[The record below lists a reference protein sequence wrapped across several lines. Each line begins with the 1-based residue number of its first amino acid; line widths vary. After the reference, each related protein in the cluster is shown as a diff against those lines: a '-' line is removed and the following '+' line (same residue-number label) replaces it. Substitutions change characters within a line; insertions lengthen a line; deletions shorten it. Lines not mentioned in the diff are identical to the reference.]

1 MSRSLRMRSLLAM
14 GASVTVLAAVAAPA
28 FAQTASTPSAQQGG
42 GNVLEELVV
51 TAQKKEEALQDVP
64 IAVSAFS
71 QDSLQAQKID
81 GGPNLQQAI
90 PNVTFAKGNFTNSFN
105 FAIRGIGN
113 KAVGVS
119 TDGGV
124 GVHENNAPLQT
135 GNLFDAEFFDVER
148 VEVLRGPQG
157 TLYGRNA
164 TGGVVNIITAKPTDT
179 FEAEITGELGNYNTQ
194 KVRGMVNLP
203 ILGDKLAVRVAGNYL
218 KRDGFVTNT
227 FNNHKVDDRDLYSTR
242 VSVMFNPIDSLRTNF
257 MWEHFNEDDS
267 RARVGKQLCTKDLGP
282 ATVGG
287 VPSGAA
293 RAFLSQGCLPAS
305 LYSDSAYG
313 TVNTSGT
320 LTGELGNIF
329 GFTSGDA
336 NAGDTASRNLREI
349 ESLLDPIYQS
359 KSDIYQFNLAYD
371 LTDNL
376 TFTAMSSYSKGK
388 VYTKLD
394 YNRNVS
400 TVPFNNTGLT
410 PGGFFNDPQVGNTN
424 KFTTLDVSS
433 GNSKQWSQE
442 VRLQSNFDGPLNFNF
457 GGIYFDYKT
466 VTDYYVIGNS
476 LTLSALALNFQ
487 KTGNPNCNPTALP
500 TTCIG
505 IDPNATPD
513 GSGHNYYDNRS
524 PYHLKSNAL
533 FGELYW
539 QANEKLKFTLGLRR
553 THDDKRL
560 DVYDT
565 VLLSPG
571 IGLKQSTTHPQERSV
586 FNELTGRFGFDYKL
600 TDDNLLYAFYSKGYK
615 GGGSNPP
622 AAAGSASV
630 KPQFD
635 PEFVNA
641 FELGSKNTLM
651 GGSLM
656 LNATGFYYDYQGYQ
670 ISKIVNRTSVNENV
684 NATVYGLELESVW
697 SPVHN
702 LKLNAN
708 VGYLHSKIG
717 GGVSSIDTMNRTQ
730 SNPAYTVVKAGPS
743 LPNVAVGSN
752 CVLTT
757 AGVATLIAAGAGA
770 TVPFACGG
778 PQVFQAFLQTPAA
791 AGGAGLPA
799 PTAAFLAN
807 ATGLYNYGAGYTIE
821 GKAADLSGNQ
831 LPNSPHW
838 TTSVGAQYTWDFS
851 AGWSATLR
859 GDYYRQSKQYTRVYN
874 TAYDQL
880 KSWDNANITL
890 KVEKPEWGLRIDA
903 YVKNLGND
911 TPITDA
917 YTTDDSSGLF
927 TNLITLEPRTYGV
940 SLTKSF

>member
-1 MSRSLRMRSLLAM
+1 MSQSLRMRSLLAM
-14 GASVTVLAAVAAPA
+14 GASVSVLAAVSIAAPA
-28 FAQTASTPSAQQGG
+28 FAQTAAKPAAPQTG

-71 QDSLQAQKID
+71 QDTLEAQKID

-124 GVHENNAPLQT
+124 GVHENNAPLQS

-164 TGGVVNIITAKPTDT
+164 TGGLVNIITAKPVGD
-179 FEAEITGELGNYNTQ
+179 FEANIRAEVGNYGTQ
-194 KVRGMVNLP
+194 KVRGMINVP

-242 VSVMFNPIDSLRTNF
+242 VSVMFNPVDSLRTNF

-287 VPSGAA
+287 VATGSA
-293 RAFLSQGCLPAS
+293 RPFLTQGCLAGS
-305 LYSDSAYG
+305 LYSNNAYG

-320 LTGELGNIF
+320 LTGELGNLV

-336 NAGDTASRNLREI
+336 NAGDTTSHNLREI
-349 ESLLDPIYQS
+349 ETLFDPIYQS

-371 LTDNL
+371 LTENL
-376 TFTAMSSYSKGK
+376 TFTALTSYSKGN

-400 TVPFNNTGLT
+400 TVPFNNTPFT
-410 PGGFFNDPQVGNTN
+410 PGGFFTDPQVGTTN

-433 GNSKQWSQE
+433 GTSKQWSQE
-442 VRLQSNFDGPLNFNF
+442 VRLQSNFDGPLNFNV
-457 GGIYFDYKT
+457 GGIWFDYKT

-476 LTLSALALNFQ
+476 LTISALALNYQ
-487 KTGNPNCNPTALP
+487 NTGNPACNPVTLP
-500 TTCIG
+500 NSCIG
-505 IDPNATPD
+505 IDQNATPD

-524 PYHLKSNAL
+524 PYHLKSNAQ

-539 QANEKLKFTLGLRR
+539 QTNEKLKFTIGLRR

-565 VLLSPG
+565 VLLAPG
-571 IGLKQSTTHPQERSV
+571 IGLKQSTTNPTERSV
-586 FNELTGRFGFDYKL
+586 FNEITGRAGFDYKL
-600 TDDNLLYAFYSKGYK
+600 SEDNLLYAFYSRGYK

-622 AAAGSASV
+622 AAVGSASV
-630 KPQFD
+630 KAQFD

-651 GGSLM
+651 GGSLQ

-684 NATVYGLELESVW
+684 NATVYGVELESVW
-697 SPVHN
+697 SPVRN

-708 VGYLHSKIG
+708 VGYLDTKIAS
-717 GGVSSIDTMNRTQ
+717 GVSSIDTMDRTQ
-730 SNPAYTVVKAGPS
+730 SNPQYQVVKAGPS
-743 LPNVAVGSN
+743 IPGAAVGSN
-752 CVLTT
+752 CVVNSAGIATALTVNP
-757 AGVATLIAAGAGA
+757 ALGA

-778 PQVFQAFLQTPAA
+778 PAFYTAFLQSRGVP
-791 AGGAGLPA
+791 LVY
-799 PTAAFLAN
+799 AN
-807 ATGLYNYGAGYTIE
+807 AISNAMFNYGAGYSIE
-821 GKAADLSGNQ
+821 GKAADLSGNE

-838 TTSVGAQYTWDFS
+838 TASIGAQYTWDF
-851 AGWSATLR
+851 ADGWAATLR
-859 GDYYRQSKQYTRVYN
+859 GDYYRQGKQYARVYN
-874 TAYDQL
+874 TEYDKL
-880 KSWDNANITL
+880 KAWDNANITL
-890 KVEKPEWGLRIDA
+890 KIEKPEWGLQIDA
-903 YVKNLGND
+903 YVKNLTND
-911 TPITDA
+911 VPITDA

-927 TNLITLEPRTYGV
+927 TNLITLEPRTYGI
-940 SLTKSF
+940 SIQKSF

>member
-1 MSRSLRMRSLLAM
+1 MRSLLAM

-28 FAQTASTPSAQQGG
+28 FAQTAAGAQQGG
-42 GNVLEELVV
+42 GNVLDELVV

-124 GVHENNAPLQT
+124 GVHENNAPLQS

-164 TGGVVNIITAKPTDT
+164 TGGLVNIITAKPTDT
-179 FEAEITGELGNYNTQ
+179 FEAEITGELGNYNSQ
-194 KVRGMVNLP
+194 KLRGMLNMPLM
-203 ILGDKLAVRVAGNYL
+203 GDKLAVRVAGNWL
-218 KRDGFVTNT
+218 KRDGYVTNSY
-227 FNNHKVDDRDLYSTR
+227 NSHKVDDRDLYSTR
-242 VSVMFNPIDSLRTNF
+242 VSVMFNPVDSLRTNF
-257 MWEHFNEDDS
+257 MWEHFKEDDS

-282 ATVGG
+282 ATLGG
-287 VPSGAA
+287 MSTGTA
-293 RAFLSQGCLPAS
+293 RPFLTQGCLPAS
-305 LYSDSAYG
+305 LYGDSAYG

-320 LTGELGNIF
+320 LTGELGNLV

-336 NAGDTASRNLREI
+336 NLGDTTSRNLREI
-349 ESLLDPIYQS
+349 ETLFDPIYQS
-359 KSDIYQFNLAYD
+359 SSNIYQFNLEYD
-371 LTDNL
+371 LTDAL
-376 TFTAMSSYSKGK
+376 TFTSLTSYSKGK

-394 YNRNVS
+394 YNRNIS
-400 TVPFNNTGLT
+400 TVPFNNTPFT
-410 PGGFFNDPQVGNTN
+410 PGGFFADPQVGTTN

-433 GNSKQWSQE
+433 GNSEQWSQE
-442 VRLQSNFDGPLNFNF
+442 FRLQSNFDGPLNFNV
-457 GGIYFDYKT
+457 GGIWFDYKT
-466 VTDYYVIGNS
+466 TTDYIVIGNS
-476 LTLSALALNFQ
+476 LTISALALNFQ
-487 KTGNPNCNPTALP
+487 NTGNPNCSPTAQP

-505 IDPNATPD
+505 IDTTATPD

-524 PYHLKSNAL
+524 PYHLKSNAI

-571 IGLKQSTTHPQERSV
+571 IGLTQSTTNPTEKSI

-600 TDDNLLYAFYSKGYK
+600 SDDNLLYAFYSKGYK

-622 AAAGSASV
+622 AAVGSASV
-630 KPQFD
+630 KAQFD

-684 NATVYGLELESVW
+684 NATVYGLELETLW

-702 LKLNAN
+702 LRLNAN
-708 VGYLHSKIG
+708 LGYLHTKIAD
-717 GGVSSIDTMNRTQ
+717 GVASIDTMNRTL
-730 SNPAYTVVKAGPS
+730 SNPQYQVVKAGPS
-743 LPNVAVGSN
+743 IPGAAVGSN
-752 CVLTT
+752 CVVNSAGIVTALTVNP
-757 AGVATLIAAGAGA
+757 ALGA

-778 PQVFQAFLQTPAA
+778 PAFYTAFLQSRGVP
-791 AGGAGLPA
+791 LPFA
-799 PTAAFLAN
+799 TAISN
-807 ATGLYNYGAGYTIE
+807 AMFNYSNGYSIE
-821 GKAADLSGNQ
+821 GKAADLSGNE

-838 TTSVGAQYTWDFS
+838 TASVGAQYTWDFS
-851 AGWSATLR
+851 GGWSATLR
-859 GDYYRQSKQYTRVYN
+859 GDYYYQGEQYARVYN
-874 TAYDQL
+874 TEYDHL
-880 KSWDNANITL
+880 KSWENANVTL
-890 KVEKPEWGLRIDA
+890 KIEKPEWGFRIDA
-903 YVKNLGND
+903 YVKNIGND

-940 SLTKSF
+940 SLTKRF

>member
-1 MSRSLRMRSLLAM
+1 MRSLLAM

-28 FAQTASTPSAQQGG
+28 FAQTAPKPAPQG

-71 QDSLQAQKID
+71 QDSLEAQKID

-90 PNVTFAKGNFTNSFN
+90 PNVSFAKGNFTNSFN

-113 KAVGVS
+113 KAVGVA

-124 GVHENNAPLQT
+124 GVHENNAPLQS

-164 TGGVVNIITAKPTDT
+164 TGGVVNIITAKPVDT
-179 FEAEITGELGNYNTQ
+179 FEANVRAEYGNYNAE
-194 KVRGMVNLP
+194 KLRGMINIP
-203 ILGDKLAVRVAGNYL
+203 IFGDKLAIRAAGNYL

-227 FNNHKVDDRDLYSTR
+227 YNNHKVDDRDLYSTR
-242 VSVMFNPIDSLRTNF
+242 VSVMFNPIESLRTNF
-257 MWEHFNEDDS
+257 MWEHFNENDS

-282 ATVGG
+282 ATIGG
-287 VPSGAA
+287 VATGSA
-293 RAFLSQGCLPAS
+293 RNFLTQGCSSAS
-305 LYSDSAYG
+305 LYGDSAYG

-320 LTGELGNIF
+320 LTGELGNLV

-349 ESLLDPIYQS
+349 ESLLDPIYKS
-359 KSDIYQFNLAYD
+359 KSDLYQFNLAYD
-371 LTDNL
+371 LTDTL
-376 TFTAMSSYSKGK
+376 TFTAMTSYSKGD

-400 TVPFNNTGLT
+400 TVPFNNTPFT
-410 PGGFFNDPQVGNTN
+410 PGGFFTDPQVGTTN

-433 GNSKQWSQE
+433 GWSKQFSQE
-442 VRLQSNFDGPLNFNF
+442 VRLQSNFDGPLNFNV
-457 GGIYFDYKT
+457 GGIWFDYKT

-476 LTLSALALNFQ
+476 LTLSALALNYQ
-487 KTGNPNCNPTALP
+487 NTGNPNCNPVALP

-505 IDPNATPD
+505 IDTSATPT
-513 GSGHNYYDNRS
+513 GEGHNYYDNRS
-524 PYHLKSNAL
+524 PYHLKSNAV

-539 QANEKLKFTLGLRR
+539 QANEKLKFTLGLRH
-553 THDDKRL
+553 THDDKIQQN
-560 DVYDT
+560 YET
-565 VLLSPG
+565 VLLAPG
-571 IGLKQSTTHPQERSV
+571 IGLEQDPVTPQNRTV

-600 TDDNLLYAFYSKGYK
+600 SDDNLLYAFYSKGYK

-622 AAAGSASV
+622 AAAGGAGT
-630 KPQFD
+630 QATFA

-641 FELGSKNTLM
+641 FEVGSKNTFLQ
-651 GGSLM
+651 GSLQ

-684 NATVYGLELESVW
+684 NATVWGLELESVW

-702 LKLNAN
+702 LRLNAN
-708 VGYLHSKIG
+708 IGYLDTKIAS
-717 GGVSSIDTMNRTQ
+717 GVSSIDTMDRTQ
-730 SNPAYTVVKAGPS
+730 TNPLYQVVKAGPS
-743 LPNVAVGSN
+743 IPGVAVGSN
-752 CVLTT
+752 CVVASAGIATALTVNP
-757 AGVATLIAAGAGA
+757 ALGA

-778 PQVFQAFLQTPAA
+778 RAFYTAFLQSQGVPAVYA
-791 AGGAGLPA
+791 
-799 PTAAFLAN
+799 TAISN
-807 ATGLYNYGAGYTIE
+807 AMFNYGTGYSME
-821 GKAADLSGNQ
+821 GKAADLGGNE

-838 TTSVGAQYTWDFS
+838 TASIGAQYTWDLS
-851 AGWSATLR
+851 GGWSATLR
-859 GDYYRQSKQYTRVYN
+859 GDYYRQSQQYARVYN
-874 TAYDQL
+874 TEYDRL
-880 KSWDNANITL
+880 KAWSNANITL
-890 KVEKPEWGLRIDA
+890 KVEKPEWGLQIDA
-903 YVKNLGND
+903 YVKNLSNK
-911 TPITDA
+911 TSITDA

-927 TNLITLEPRTYGV
+927 TNLITTEPRLYGV
-940 SLTKSF
+940 SIQKSF

>member
-1 MSRSLRMRSLLAM
+1 MRSLLAM

-28 FAQTASTPSAQQGG
+28 FAQTSPPAQQGA

-71 QDSLQAQKID
+71 QDSLRAQRID

-124 GVHENNAPLQT
+124 GVHLNNAPMQS

-179 FEAEITGELGNYNTQ
+179 FAAEVTAELGNYNTQ
-194 KVRGMVNLP
+194 KLRGMINIP
-203 ILGDKLAVRVAGNYL
+203 IVGDKLAIRAAGNYL

-227 FNNHKVDDRDLYSTR
+227 FNDHKVDDRELYSTR

-267 RARVGKQLCTKDLGP
+267 RARVGKQLCTKDNGP
-282 ATVGG
+282 ATLPLGPFS
-287 VPSGAA
+287 VPTGAA
-293 RAFLSQGCLPAS
+293 RVFLTQGCLPAS
-305 LYSDSAYG
+305 LYGDSAYG

-336 NAGDTASRNLREI
+336 NTGDTTSRDLREI
-349 ESLLDPIYQS
+349 ETLFDPIYQS
-359 KSDIYQFNLAYD
+359 KSDVYQFNLAYD
-371 LTDNL
+371 LSDDL
-376 TFTAMSSYSKGK
+376 TFTAMTSYSKGK

-400 TVPFNNTGLT
+400 TVPFNSTPFT
-410 PGGFFNDPQVGNTN
+410 PGGFFTDPQVGTTN

-433 GNSKQWSQE
+433 GDSTQWSQE
-442 VRLQSNFDGPLNFNF
+442 VRLQSNFDGPLNFNV

-466 VTDYYVIGNS
+466 TTDYYVIGNS

-487 KTGNPNCNPTALP
+487 KTGNPNCNPVTLP

-524 PYHLKSNAL
+524 PYHLKSNAI

-560 DVYDT
+560 DVFDT

-571 IGLKQSTTHPQERSV
+571 IGLQQSTTSPTEKSV
-586 FNELTGRFGFDYKL
+586 FTELTGRFGFDYKL
-600 TDDNLLYAFYSKGYK
+600 SDDNLLYAFYSKGYK

-622 AAAGSASV
+622 GAVGSSI
-630 KPQFD
+630 KPQFE

-641 FELGSKNTLM
+641 IELGSKNTLA
-651 GGSLM
+651 GGSVQ

-670 ISKIVNRTSVNENV
+670 ISKIVSRTSVNENID
-684 NATVYGLELESVW
+684 ATVYGLELESVW
-697 SPVHN
+697 SPVRN
-702 LKLNAN
+702 LRLNAN
-708 VGYLHSKIG
+708 IGYLHTKIAD
-717 GGVSSIDTMNRTQ
+717 GVTSIDTMNRTQ
-730 SNPAYTVVKAGPS
+730 SNPAYVVVKAGPS
-743 LPNVAVGSN
+743 LPNAAVGSN

-791 AGGAGLPA
+791 AGGGGLPA
-799 PTAAFLAN
+799 ATAAFLAN
-807 ATGLYNYGAGYTIE
+807 GTGLYSYGAGYTIE
-821 GKAADLSGNQ
+821 GTTADVSGNQ

-838 TTSVGAQYTWDFS
+838 TTSVGAQYTWDFAS
-851 AGWSATLR
+851 GWSATLR
-859 GDYYRQSKQYTRVYN
+859 GDYYRQSEQYARVYN
-874 TAYDQL
+874 TEYDRL

-903 YVKNLGND
+903 YVKNLSNK

-927 TNLITLEPRTYGV
+927 TNLITLEPRLYGV
-940 SLTKSF
+940 GVTKAF

>member
-1 MSRSLRMRSLLAM
+1 MRSLLAM
-14 GASVTVLAAVAAPA
+14 GASAAVLAAVAAPA
-28 FAQTASTPSAQQGG
+28 FAQTAKPAQPAGQQ

-71 QDSLQAQKID
+71 QDSLEAQKID

-90 PNVTFAKGNFTNSFN
+90 PNATFAKSNFTNTFN

-113 KAVGVS
+113 KAVGVA

-124 GVHENNAPLQT
+124 GVHENNAPLQA
-135 GNLFDAEFFDVER
+135 GNLFDSEFFDVER

-179 FEAEITGELGNYNTQ
+179 FEANIRAEYGNYNTQ
-194 KVRGMVNLP
+194 KLRGMVNLP
-203 ILGDKLAVRVAGNYL
+203 IFGDKLAVRVAGTYL
-218 KRDGFVTNT
+218 KRDGFNTNT
-227 FNNHKVDDRDLYSTR
+227 FNDHKVDDRDLYSTR
-242 VSVMFNPIDSLRTNF
+242 VSVMFNPIEKLRTNF
-257 MWEHFNEDDS
+257 MWEHFKEDDN
-267 RARVGKQLCTKDLGP
+267 RARVGKQLCTKDNGP
-282 ATVGG
+282 ATIGG
-287 VPSGAA
+287 VATGSA
-293 RAFLSQGCLPAS
+293 RPFLTQGCLPAS
-305 LYSDSAYG
+305 LYGDSAYG

-320 LTGELGNIF
+320 LTGELGNLL

-336 NAGDTASRNLREI
+336 NLGDTTSRNLREI
-349 ESLLDPIYQS
+349 ESLFDPIYQS
-359 KSDIYQFNLAYD
+359 KSNVYQFNLAYD

-376 TFTAMSSYSKGK
+376 TFTALTSYSKGN

-400 TVPFNNTGLT
+400 TVPFNYV
-410 PGGFFNDPQVGNTN
+410 PGITSPNGTFNDPQVGSTN

-433 GNSKQWSQE
+433 GNSKQFSQE
-442 VRLQSNFDGPLNFNF
+442 IRLQSNFDGPLNFNI

-476 LTLSALALNFQ
+476 LTMSALALNFAN
-487 KTGNPNCNPTALP
+487 TGNPNCNPVALP
-500 TTCIG
+500 ASCIG
-505 IDPNATPD
+505 IDTNATPT
-513 GSGHNYYDNRS
+513 GNGHNYYDNRS
-524 PYHLKSNAL
+524 PYHLKSNAI

-553 THDDKRL
+553 THDDKIQQNFE
-560 DVYDT
+560 T
-565 VLLSPG
+565 VLLAPG
-571 IGLKQSTTHPQERSV
+571 TGLVQDPDLPESRTV

-622 AAAGSASV
+622 AATGAAGTQAT
-630 KPQFD
+630 FA

-641 FELGSKNTLM
+641 LEIGSKNTLL
-651 GGSLM
+651 GGSLQF
-656 LNATGFYYDYQGYQ
+656 NATGFYYDYQGYQ

-702 LKLNAN
+702 LRLNAN
-708 VGYLHSKIG
+708 LGYLHTKIG
-717 GGVSSIDTMNRTQ
+717 SGVSSIDTMDRTQ
-730 SNPAYTVVKAGPS
+730 SNPLYQVVKAGPS
-743 LPNVAVGSN
+743 IPGVAVGSN
-752 CVLTT
+752 CVVTSAGIATVLTINP
-757 AGVATLIAAGAGA
+757 ALGA

-778 PQVFQAFLQTPAA
+778 KAFYQGFLQSRGVPAPFAA
-791 AGGAGLPA
+791 AA
-799 PTAAFLAN
+799 AN
-807 ATGLYNYGAGYTIE
+807 AMFNYGPGYSIE
-821 GKAADLSGNQ
+821 GKAQDLSGNE
-831 LPNSPHW
+831 LPNSPHL
-838 TTSVGAQYTWDFS
+838 TLSVGAQYTWDF
-851 AGWSATLR
+851 ADGWSATLR
-859 GDYYRQSKQYTRVYN
+859 GDYYRQSKQFTRVYN

-880 KSWDNANITL
+880 KSWNNANLTL
-890 KVEKPEWGLRIDA
+890 KVEKPEWGLQIDA
-903 YVKNLGND
+903 YVKNLSNK

-940 SLTKSF
+940 ALTKSF

>member
-1 MSRSLRMRSLLAM
+1 MSQSLRMRSLLAM
-14 GASVTVLAAVAAPA
+14 SASVTVLASIATPA
-28 FAQTASTPSAQQGG
+28 FAQAQQGG

-71 QDSLQAQKID
+71 QDTLQAQKID

-124 GVHENNAPLQT
+124 GVHENNAPLQS

-164 TGGVVNIITAKPTDT
+164 TGGLVNIITAKPTDT
-179 FEAEITGELGNYNTQ
+179 FEAEITGEIGNYSTK
-194 KVRGMVNLP
+194 KVRGMINLP
-203 ILGDKLAVRVAGNYL
+203 IVGDKLAVRLAGNWL
-218 KRDGFVTNT
+218 NRDGYVTNT

-242 VSVMFNPIDSLRTNF
+242 LSVMFNPTESLRTNF
-257 MWEHFNEDDS
+257 MWEHFKEDDS
-267 RARVGKQLCTKDLGP
+267 RARVGKQLCTKDNGP
-282 ATVGG
+282 ATLGG
-287 VPSGAA
+287 VPTGAA
-293 RAFLSQGCLPAS
+293 RAFLTQGCLPAS
-305 LYSDSAYG
+305 LYGDSAYG

-336 NAGDTASRNLREI
+336 NTGDTTSRNLREI
-349 ESLLDPIYQS
+349 ETLFDPIYQS
-359 KSDIYQFNLAYD
+359 SSDIYQFNLQYD
-371 LTDNL
+371 LTPEL
-376 TFTAMSSYSKGK
+376 TLTALTSYSEGE

-400 TVPFNNTGLT
+400 TVPFNSTALT
-410 PGGFFNDPQVGNTN
+410 PGGFFTDPQVGRTN
-424 KFTTLDVSS
+424 LFTTLDVSS
-433 GNSKQWSQE
+433 GTSEQFSQE
-442 VRLQSNFDGPLNFNF
+442 IRLQSNFDGPLNFNI
-457 GGIYFDYKT
+457 GGIWFDYKT
-466 VTDYYVIGNS
+466 TTDYIVIGNS
-476 LTLSALALNFQ
+476 LTISALALNFQ
-487 KTGNPNCNPTALP
+487 NTGNPACNPVTLP

-505 IDPNATPD
+505 IDTNATPD

-524 PYHLKSNAL
+524 PYHLKSHAL
-533 FGELYW
+533 FGEVYW
-539 QANEKLKFTLGLRR
+539 QANEKLKFTLGLRQ

-571 IGLKQSTTHPQERSV
+571 IGLKQSTTNPQEKSV
-586 FNELTGRFGFDYKL
+586 FDELTGRFGFDYKL
-600 TDDNLLYAFYSKGYK
+600 SDDNLLYAFYSKGYK

-622 AAAGSASV
+622 AAVGSAV

-641 FELGSKNTLM
+641 FELGSKNTLA
-651 GGSLM
+651 GGSVM

-670 ISKIVNRTSVNENV
+670 ISKIVSRTSVNENI
-684 NATVYGLELESVW
+684 NAKVYGLELESVW

-702 LKLNAN
+702 LRLNAN
-708 VGYLHSKIG
+708 LGYLHTEIAK
-717 GGVSSIDTMNRTQ
+717 GVSSIDTMDRTQ
-730 SNPAYTVVKAGPS
+730 GNPLYTVVKAGPG
-743 LPNVAVGSN
+743 LPTAAVGSN

-757 AGVATLIAAGAGA
+757 AGVATLIALGQGAS
-770 TVPFACGG
+770 VPFACGG
-778 PQVFQAFLQTPAA
+778 AAVYQAFLQSR
-791 AGGAGLPA
+791 GASLAQAQGL
-799 PTAAFLAN
+799 AFG
-807 ATGLYNYGAGYTIE
+807 TGLYNYGPGYSIE
-821 GKAADLSGNQ
+821 GTSADLSGNE

-838 TTSVGAQYTWDFS
+838 TASIGAQYTWDFS
-851 AGWSATLR
+851 GGWSATLR
-859 GDYYRQSKQYTRVYN
+859 GDYYRQSKQYARVYN
-874 TAYDQL
+874 TVYDQL

-890 KVEKPEWGLRIDA
+890 KVEKPEWGFRIDA
-903 YVKNLGND
+903 YVKNLGDD

>member
-1 MSRSLRMRSLLAM
+1 MRSLLAM

-28 FAQTASTPSAQQGG
+28 FAQTTPAPAAQQGG

-119 TDGGV
+119 TDAGV
-124 GVHENNAPLQT
+124 GVHLNNAPMQS

-164 TGGVVNIITAKPTDT
+164 TGGLVNVITAKPTDT
-179 FEAEITGELGNYNTQ
+179 FEAEITGELGNYSTQ
-194 KVRGMVNLP
+194 KVRGMLNVP
-203 ILGDKLAVRVAGNYL
+203 IVGDKLAIRLAGNYL
-218 KRDGFVTNT
+218 KRDGYVTNT

-242 VSVMFNPIDSLRTNF
+242 VSVMFNPIEALRTNF
-257 MWEHFNEDDS
+257 MWEHFKEDDS

-282 ATVGG
+282 ATIGG
-287 VPSGAA
+287 VATGSA
-293 RAFLSQGCLPAS
+293 RPFLTQGCLPAS
-305 LYSDSAYG
+305 LYGDSAYG

-320 LTGELGNIF
+320 LTGELGNLV

-336 NAGDTASRNLREI
+336 NLGDTTSRNLREI
-349 ESLLDPIYQS
+349 ETLFDPIYQS
-359 KSDIYQFNLAYD
+359 KSDTFQFNLEYD
-371 LTDNL
+371 LTEKL
-376 TFTAMSSYSKGK
+376 TLTSLTSYSKGD

-400 TVPFNNTGLT
+400 TIPFNNTPFT
-410 PGGFFNDPQVGNTN
+410 PGGFFADPQVGTTN

-433 GNSKQWSQE
+433 GDAKQWSQE
-442 VRLQSNFDGPLNFNF
+442 IRLQSNFDGPLNFNV

-466 VTDYYVIGNS
+466 TTDYYVIGNS
-476 LTLSALALNFQ
+476 LTISALALNYQ
-487 KTGNPNCNPTALP
+487 NTGNPNCNPVTLP
-500 TTCIG
+500 NSCIG
-505 IDPNATPD
+505 IDTNATPD

-524 PYHLKSNAL
+524 PYHLKSNAI

-565 VLLSPG
+565 VLLAPG
-571 IGLKQSTTHPQERSV
+571 IGLKQSTTDPQERSV

-600 TDDNLLYAFYSKGYK
+600 SDDNLLYAFYSKGYK

-622 AAAGSASV
+622 AAVGSAV
-630 KPQFD
+630 KPTFA

-641 FELGSKNTLM
+641 FEVGSKNTLL
-651 GGSLM
+651 GGSLQ

-670 ISKIVNRTSVNENV
+670 ISKIVSRTSVNENID
-684 NATVYGLELESVW
+684 ATVYGLELESVW

-702 LKLNAN
+702 LRINAN
-708 VGYLHSKIG
+708 LGYLHTKIAD
-717 GGVSSIDTMNRTQ
+717 GVSSIDTMDRTQ
-730 SNPAYTVVKAGPS
+730 TNPLYQVVKAGPS
-743 LPNVAVGSN
+743 IPGVAVGSN
-752 CVLTT
+752 CVVASAGIATALTVNP
-757 AGVATLIAAGAGA
+757 ALGA

-778 PQVFQAFLQTPAA
+778 KAFYTAFLQSRGVP
-791 AGGAGLPA
+791 LV
-799 PTAAFLAN
+799 FAN
-807 ATGLYNYGAGYTIE
+807 AISNAMFNYGAGYSIE
-821 GKAADLSGNQ
+821 GKAADLSGNE

-838 TTSVGAQYTWDFS
+838 TASVGAQYTWDFS
-851 AGWSATLR
+851 GGWSATLR
-859 GDYYRQSKQYTRVYN
+859 GDYYRQTKQFARVYN
-874 TAYDQL
+874 TDYDRL
-880 KSWDNANITL
+880 KAWDNGNITL
-890 KVEKPEWGLRIDA
+890 KVEKPEWGLSIDA
-903 YVKNLGND
+903 YVKNIGNK
-911 TPITDA
+911 TPIVDA

-927 TNLITLEPRTYGV
+927 TNVITAEPRLYGV
-940 SLTKSF
+940 AITKSW

>member
-1 MSRSLRMRSLLAM
+1 MSQSLRMRSLLAM

-28 FAQTASTPSAQQGG
+28 FAQQSDAKPAAQQGG

-64 IAVSAFS
+64 IAVSAFN
-71 QDSLQAQKID
+71 QDSLEAQKID

-164 TGGVVNIITAKPTDT
+164 TGGVVNIITAKPVDT
-179 FEAEITGELGNYNTQ
+179 FEANIRAEAGNYSTQ
-194 KVRGMVNLP
+194 KLRGMINVP
-203 ILGDKLAVRVAGNYL
+203 ILGDKLAVRVAGNWL

-227 FNNHKVDDRDLYSTR
+227 YNNHKVDDRDLYSTR
-242 VSVMFNPIDSLRTNF
+242 VSVMFNPIDTLRTNF

-267 RARVGKQLCTKDLGP
+267 RSRVGKQLCTKDNGP
-282 ATVGG
+282 ATIGG
-287 VPSGAA
+287 VPTGTA
-293 RAFLSQGCLPAS
+293 RAFLTQGCLPAS
-305 LYSDSAYG
+305 LYGDSAYG

-320 LTGELGNIF
+320 LTGELGNLV

-349 ESLLDPIYQS
+349 ESLFDPIYRS

-376 TFTAMSSYSKGK
+376 TFTSMTSYSKGK

-400 TVPFNNTGLT
+400 TIPFNNTPFT
-410 PGGFFNDPQVGNTN
+410 PGGFFTDPQIGRTN
-424 KFTTLDVSS
+424 LFTTLDISA

-442 VRLQSNFDGPLNFNF
+442 LRLQSNFDGPLNFNF

-487 KTGNPNCNPTALP
+487 NTGNPNCNPVALP
-500 TTCIG
+500 ASCIG
-505 IDPNATPD
+505 IDTNATPD

-571 IGLKQSTTHPQERSV
+571 IGLKQSTTTPQEKSV

-600 TDDNLLYAFYSKGYK
+600 SDDNLLYAFYSKGYK

-622 AAAGSASV
+622 AAAGAAGV

-641 FELGSKNTLM
+641 FELGSKNTLA

-670 ISKIVNRTSVNENV
+670 ISKIVSRTSVNENV
-684 NATVYGLELESVW
+684 NAKVYGLELESVW
-697 SPVHN
+697 SPVRN
-702 LKLNAN
+702 LRLNAN
-708 VGYLHSKIG
+708 LGYLHTEIG
-717 GGVSSIDTMNRTQ
+717 GGVSSIDTMDRTQ
-730 SNPAYTVVKAGPS
+730 GNPLYQVVKAGPS
-743 LPNVAVGSN
+743 IPGVAVGSN
-752 CVLTT
+752 CVVAS
-757 AGVATLIAAGAGA
+757 AGVATALTVNPALGA

-778 PQVFQAFLQTPAA
+778 KAFYTAFLQSRGVPAVY
-791 AGGAGLPA
+791 
-799 PTAAFLAN
+799 AN
-807 ATGLYNYGAGYTIE
+807 AISNAMFNYGAGYSIE
-821 GKAADLSGNQ
+821 GKAQDLSGNQ

-838 TTSVGAQYTWDFS
+838 TASVGAQYTWDF
-851 AGWSATLR
+851 ADGWSATLR
-859 GDYYRQSKQYTRVYN
+859 GDYYHQSKQYARVYN

-880 KSWDNANITL
+880 KSWNNANITL
-890 KVEKPEWGLRIDA
+890 KIEKPDWGLQIDA
-903 YVKNLGND
+903 YVKNLGNK

-927 TNLITLEPRTYGV
+927 TNLITLEPRLYGV
-940 SLTKSF
+940 GVTKSF

>member
-119 TDGGV
+119 TDAGV
-124 GVHENNAPLQT
+124 GVHLNNAPMQS

-164 TGGVVNIITAKPTDT
+164 TGGLVNVITAKPTDS
-179 FEAEITGELGNYNTQ
+179 FEAEVTGEVGNYSTQ
-194 KVRGMVNLP
+194 KLRGMINMP
-203 ILGDKLAVRVAGNYL
+203 IAGDKLAVRVAGNYL
-218 KRDGFVTNT
+218 KRDGYVTNT

-242 VSVMFNPIDSLRTNF
+242 VSVMFNPIETLRTNF
-257 MWEHFNEDDS
+257 MWEHFKEDDS

-282 ATVGG
+282 ATIGG
-287 VPSGAA
+287 VATGTA
-293 RAFLSQGCLPAS
+293 RPFLTQGCLPAS
-305 LYSDSAYG
+305 LYGDSAYG

-320 LTGELGNIF
+320 LTGELGNLV

-336 NAGDTASRNLREI
+336 NLGDTTSRNLREI
-349 ESLLDPIYQS
+349 ETLFDPIYQS
-359 KSDIYQFNLAYD
+359 KSNVYQFNLEYD
-371 LTDNL
+371 LTDDL
-376 TFTAMSSYSKGK
+376 TLTSLTSYSKGS

-400 TVPFNNTGLT
+400 TVPFNNTPFT
-410 PGGFFNDPQVGNTN
+410 PGGFFTDPQVGTTN

-433 GNSKQWSQE
+433 GSSEQWSQE
-442 VRLQSNFDGPLNFNF
+442 VRLQSNFDGPLNFNV
-457 GGIYFDYKT
+457 GGIWFDYKT

-476 LTLSALALNFQ
+476 LTISALALNYQ
-487 KTGNPNCNPTALP
+487 NTGNPNCSPTALP
-500 TTCIG
+500 TSCIG
-505 IDPNATPD
+505 IDTNATPD

-524 PYHLKSNAL
+524 PYHLKSNAI

-565 VLLSPG
+565 VLLAPG
-571 IGLKQSTTHPQERSV
+571 IGLTQSATNPQEKSV

-600 TDDNLLYAFYSKGYK
+600 SDDNLLYAFYSKGYK

-622 AAAGSASV
+622 AAVGSAV
-630 KPQFD
+630 KPTFA

-641 FELGSKNTLM
+641 FEVGSKNTLL
-651 GGSLM
+651 GGSLQ

-670 ISKIVNRTSVNENV
+670 ISKIVSRTSVNENID
-684 NATVYGLELESVW
+684 ATVYGLELESVW

-702 LKLNAN
+702 LRINAN
-708 VGYLHSKIG
+708 LGYLHTKIAD
-717 GGVSSIDTMNRTQ
+717 GVSSIDTMDRTQ
-730 SNPAYTVVKAGPS
+730 TNPLYQVVKAGPS
-743 LPNVAVGSN
+743 IPGVAVGSN
-752 CVLTT
+752 CVVASAGIATALTVNP
-757 AGVATLIAAGAGA
+757 ALGA

-778 PQVFQAFLQTPAA
+778 KAFYTAFLQSRGVP
-791 AGGAGLPA
+791 LV
-799 PTAAFLAN
+799 FAN
-807 ATGLYNYGAGYTIE
+807 AISNAMFNYGSGYSIE
-821 GKAADLSGNQ
+821 GKAADLSGNE

-838 TTSVGAQYTWDFS
+838 TASVGAQYTWDFS
-851 AGWSATLR
+851 GGWSATLR
-859 GDYYRQSKQYTRVYN
+859 GDYYYQGEQYARVYN
-874 TAYDQL
+874 TAYDRL
-880 KSWDNANITL
+880 KSWENANVTL
-890 KVEKPEWGLRIDA
+890 KIEKPEWGFRIDA
-903 YVKNLGND
+903 YVKNIGND

-940 SLTKSF
+940 ALTKRF

>member
-14 GASVTVLAAVAAPA
+14 GASATVLAAVATPA
-28 FAQTASTPSAQQGG
+28 FAQTAQQGG
-42 GNVLEELVV
+42 ANVLDELVV

-124 GVHENNAPLQT
+124 GVHLNNAPMQS

-164 TGGVVNIITAKPTDT
+164 TGGLVNVITAKPTDT
-179 FEAEITGELGNYNTQ
+179 FEAEITGEVGNYSTR
-194 KVRGMVNLP
+194 KLRGMINMP
-203 ILGDKLAVRVAGNYL
+203 IIGDKLAVRVAGNYL
-218 KRDGFVTNT
+218 KRDGYVTNT
-227 FNNHKVDDRDLYSTR
+227 YNDHKVDDRDLYSTR
-242 VSVMFNPIDSLRTNF
+242 VSVMFNPVETLRTNF
-257 MWEHFNEDDS
+257 MWEHFKEDDS

-287 VPSGAA
+287 VPSGSA
-293 RAFLSQGCLPAS
+293 RPFLTQGCLPAS
-305 LYSDSAYG
+305 LYGDSAYG

-320 LTGELGNIF
+320 LTGELGNLV

-336 NAGDTASRNLREI
+336 NLGDTTSRNLREI
-349 ESLLDPIYQS
+349 ETLFDPIYQS
-359 KSDIYQFNLAYD
+359 SSNIYQFNLEYD
-371 LTDNL
+371 LTENL
-376 TFTAMSSYSKGK
+376 TLTSLTAYSKGK

-400 TVPFNNTGLT
+400 TVPFNNTPFT
-410 PGGFFNDPQVGNTN
+410 PGGFFTDPQVGTTN
-424 KFTTLDVSS
+424 LFTTLDVSS
-433 GNSKQWSQE
+433 GNSEQWSQE
-442 VRLQSNFDGPLNFNF
+442 VRLQSNFDGPLNFNV
-457 GGIYFDYKT
+457 GGIWFDYKT
-466 VTDYYVIGNS
+466 TTDYIVIGNS
-476 LTLSALALNFQ
+476 LTISALALNFQ
-487 KTGNPNCNPTALP
+487 NTGNPNCSPVALP
-500 TTCIG
+500 NSCIG
-505 IDPNATPD
+505 IDTNATPD

-524 PYHLKSNAL
+524 PYHLKSNAI

-539 QANEKLKFTLGLRR
+539 QANEKLKFTLGLRK

-571 IGLKQSTTHPQERSV
+571 IGLKQSTTNPTEKAV
-586 FNELTGRFGFDYKL
+586 FDELTGRFGLDYKL
-600 TDDNLLYAFYSKGYK
+600 SDDNLLYAFYSRGYK

-622 AAAGSASV
+622 AAVGSASV

-641 FELGSKNTLM
+641 IELGSKNTLA
-651 GGSLM
+651 GGSLQ

-697 SPVHN
+697 SPVRN
-702 LKLNAN
+702 LRLNAN
-708 VGYLHSKIG
+708 LGYLHTKIAD
-717 GGVSSIDTMNRTQ
+717 GVSSIDTMNRTL
-730 SNPAYTVVKAGPS
+730 SNPQYQVVKAGPS
-743 LPNVAVGSN
+743 IPGAAVGSN
-752 CVLTT
+752 CVVNV
-757 AGVATLIAAGAGA
+757 AGIATVLSINPALGR

-778 PQVFQAFLQTPAA
+778 PAFYTAFLQAQGVP
-791 AGGAGLPA
+791 LPFA
-799 PTAAFLAN
+799 TAASN
-807 ATGLYNYGAGYTIE
+807 AMFNYSNGYTIE
-821 GKAADLSGNQ
+821 GKAADLSGNE

-838 TTSVGAQYTWDFS
+838 TASVGAQYTWDFS
-851 AGWSATLR
+851 GGWSATLR
-859 GDYYRQSKQYTRVYN
+859 GDYYYQGEQYARVYN
-874 TAYDQL
+874 TEYDRL
-880 KSWDNANITL
+880 KSWENANITL
-890 KVEKPEWGLRIDA
+890 KVEKPEWGFRIDA
-903 YVKNLGND
+903 YVKNLMND

-940 SLTKSF
+940 ALTKRF

>member
-1 MSRSLRMRSLLAM
+1 MSQSLRMRSLLAM
-14 GASVTVLAAVAAPA
+14 GASVSVLASLAAAPA
-28 FAQTASTPSAQQGG
+28 FAQTAPSGG

-71 QDSLQAQKID
+71 QDSLEAQKID

-90 PNVTFAKGNFTNSFN
+90 PNVSFAKGNFTNTFN

-124 GVHENNAPLQT
+124 GVHENNAPLQS

-164 TGGVVNIITAKPTDT
+164 TGGVVNIITAKPTDE
-179 FEAEITGELGNYNTQ
+179 FEANVRAEVGNYSTQ
-194 KVRGMVNLP
+194 KLRGMINLP
-203 ILGDKLAVRVAGNYL
+203 IFGDKLAIRAAGNYL

-227 FNNHKVDDRDLYSTR
+227 FNNHKVDDRELYSTR
-242 VSVMFNPIDSLRTNF
+242 VSVMFNPIESLRTNF
-257 MWEHFNEDDS
+257 MWEHFKEDDS
-267 RARVGKQLCTKDLGP
+267 RARVGKQLCTKDNGP

-287 VPSGAA
+287 VPTGAA
-293 RAFLSQGCLPAS
+293 RAFLSQGCLSAS
-305 LYSDSAYG
+305 LYSDGAYG

-336 NAGDTASRNLREI
+336 NTGDTTSRNLREI
-349 ESLLDPIYQS
+349 ETLFDPIYQS

-371 LTDNL
+371 LSDSL
-376 TFTAMSSYSKGK
+376 TFTAMTSYSKGE

-400 TVPFNNTGLT
+400 TVPFNSTGLT
-410 PGGFFNDPQVGNTN
+410 PGGFFTDPQVGRTN
-424 KFTTLDVSS
+424 KFTTIDVSS
-433 GNSKQWSQE
+433 GDSKQFSQE
-442 VRLQSNFDGPLNFNF
+442 FRLQSAFDGPLNFNI

-466 VTDYYVIGNS
+466 TTDYYVIGNS

-487 KTGNPNCNPTALP
+487 KTGNPNCNPATFP

-524 PYHLKSNAL
+524 PYHLKSNAI

-560 DVYDT
+560 DVFDT
-565 VLLSPG
+565 VLLAPG
-571 IGLKQSTTHPQERSV
+571 TGLQQSTTTPTERSV

-600 TDDNLLYAFYSKGYK
+600 SDDNLLYAFYSKGYK

-622 AAAGSASV
+622 AAAGSGSV
-630 KPQFD
+630 PAQFA

-641 FELGSKNTLM
+641 YELGSKNTLL
-651 GGSLM
+651 GGSVM

-670 ISKIVNRTSVNENV
+670 ISKIVSRTSINENID
-684 NATVYGLELESVW
+684 AKVYGLELESVW
-697 SPVHN
+697 SPVRN

-708 VGYLHSKIG
+708 IGYLHTKIASG
-717 GGVSSIDTMNRTQ
+717 ASSIDTMDRTQ
-730 SNPAYTVVKAGPS
+730 HNPAYTVVKAGPS

-757 AGVATLIAAGAGA
+757 AGVATIIAAGAGA
-770 TVPFACGG
+770 TIPFACGG
-778 PQVFQAFLQTPAA
+778 AAVYQGFLQTPAA

-799 PTAAFLAN
+799 GTAAFLAN
-807 ATGLYNYGAGYTIE
+807 ATGLFNYGPGYSIE
-821 GKAADLSGNQ
+821 GTAAGIGGNE

-838 TTSVGAQYTWDFS
+838 TTSVGAQYTWDF
-851 AGWSATLR
+851 ADGWSATLR
-859 GDYYRQSKQYTRVYN
+859 GDYYRQSGQYARVYN
-874 TAYDQL
+874 TEYDKL
-880 KSWDNANITL
+880 KSWNNANITL
-890 KVEKPEWGLRIDA
+890 KIEKPDWGLQIDA
-903 YVKNLGND
+903 YVKNLSNK

-927 TNLITLEPRTYGV
+927 TNLITLEPRLYGV

>member
-1 MSRSLRMRSLLAM
+1 MSQSLRMRSLLAM

-28 FAQTASTPSAQQGG
+28 FAQTAPAPAAQQGG
-42 GNVLEELVV
+42 GNVLDELVV

-124 GVHENNAPLQT
+124 GVHLNNAPMQS

-164 TGGVVNIITAKPTDT
+164 TGGLVNVITAKPTDT
-179 FEAEITGELGNYNTQ
+179 FEAEITGELGNYSSQ
-194 KVRGMVNLP
+194 KLRGMINLP
-203 ILGDKLAVRVAGNYL
+203 IVGDKLAVRVAGNYL
-218 KRDGFVTNT
+218 KRDGYVTNT

-242 VSVMFNPIDSLRTNF
+242 VSVMFNPIETLRTNF
-257 MWEHFNEDDS
+257 MWEHFKEDDS

-287 VPSGAA
+287 VPTGSA
-293 RAFLSQGCLPAS
+293 RPFLTQGCLSAS
-305 LYSDSAYG
+305 LYGDSAYG

-320 LTGELGNIF
+320 LTGELGNLV

-336 NAGDTASRNLREI
+336 NLGDTTSRNLREI
-349 ESLLDPIYQS
+349 ESLFDPIYQS
-359 KSDIYQFNLAYD
+359 SSNIYQFNLEYD
-371 LTDNL
+371 VTDNL
-376 TFTAMSSYSKGK
+376 TLTSLTAYSKGK

-400 TVPFNNTGLT
+400 TIPFNNTPFT
-410 PGGFFNDPQVGNTN
+410 PGGFFTDPQVGTTN

-433 GNSKQWSQE
+433 GNSEQWSQE
-442 VRLQSNFDGPLNFNF
+442 IRLQSNFDGPLNFNI

-466 VTDYYVIGNS
+466 TTDYYVIGNS
-476 LTLSALALNFQ
+476 LTISALALNYQ
-487 KTGNPNCNPTALP
+487 NTGNPNCSPTALP
-500 TTCIG
+500 NSCIG
-505 IDPNATPD
+505 IDTNATPD

-524 PYHLKSNAL
+524 PYHLKSNAI

-565 VLLSPG
+565 VLLAPG
-571 IGLKQSTTHPQERSV
+571 IGLKQSTTTPQEKSV

-600 TDDNLLYAFYSKGYK
+600 SDDNLLYAFYSKGYK

-622 AAAGSASV
+622 AAVGSAV
-630 KPQFD
+630 KPTFA

-641 FELGSKNTLM
+641 FEVGSKNTLM
-651 GGSLM
+651 GGSLQ

-670 ISKIVNRTSVNENV
+670 ISKIVSRTSVNENID
-684 NATVYGLELESVW
+684 ATVYGLELETLW
-697 SPVHN
+697 SPIHN
-702 LKLNAN
+702 LRLNAN
-708 VGYLHSKIG
+708 IGYLHTKIAD
-717 GGVSSIDTMNRTQ
+717 GVSSIDTMNRTQ
-730 SNPAYTVVKAGPS
+730 SNPQYQVVKAGPS
-743 LPNVAVGSN
+743 IPNVAVGSN
-752 CVLTT
+752 CVVNSAGIATALTVNP
-757 AGVATLIAAGAGA
+757 ALGA

-778 PQVFQAFLQTPAA
+778 QAFYTAFLQSRGVPA
-791 AGGAGLPA
+791 LY
-799 PTAAFLAN
+799 AN
-807 ATGLYNYGAGYTIE
+807 AISAAMFNYGSGYSLE
-821 GKAADLSGNQ
+821 GKAADLSGNE

-838 TTSVGAQYTWDFS
+838 TASVGAQYTWDFS
-851 AGWSATLR
+851 DGWSATLR
-859 GDYYRQSKQYTRVYN
+859 GDYYYQGEQYARVYN
-874 TAYDQL
+874 TEYDRL
-880 KSWDNANITL
+880 KSWENANITL
-890 KVEKPEWGLRIDA
+890 KIEKPEWGFRIDA
-903 YVKNLGND
+903 YVKNIGNK

-940 SLTKSF
+940 GLTKRF

>member
-1 MSRSLRMRSLLAM
+1 MSQSLRMRSLLAM
-14 GASVTVLAAVAAPA
+14 GASMSVLAAVSIAAPA
-28 FAQTASTPSAQQGG
+28 FAQTAPQTAPKPAG

-71 QDSLQAQKID
+71 QDSLEAQKID

-113 KAVGVS
+113 KAVGVA

-124 GVHENNAPLQT
+124 GVHENNAPLQS

-179 FEAEITGELGNYNTQ
+179 FEANVRAEVGNYGTQ
-194 KVRGMVNLP
+194 KVRGMINIP
-203 ILGDKLAVRVAGNYL
+203 IMGDKLAVRAAGNYL

-242 VSVMFNPIDSLRTNF
+242 VSVMFNPVDSLRTNF
-257 MWEHFNEDDS
+257 MWEHFKENDS

-287 VPSGAA
+287 VASGSA
-293 RAFLSQGCLPAS
+293 RNFLTQGCLPAS
-305 LYSDSAYG
+305 LYGDSAYG

-320 LTGELGNIF
+320 LTGELGNLV

-336 NAGDTASRNLREI
+336 NLNDTTDRDLRHI
-349 ESLLDPIYQS
+349 ETLLDPIYQS

-371 LTDNL
+371 LNEAL
-376 TFTAMSSYSKGK
+376 TFTAMTSYSKGK

-400 TVPFNNTGLT
+400 TVPFNNTPFT
-410 PGGFFNDPQVGNTN
+410 PGGFFTDPQVGTTN

-433 GNSKQWSQE
+433 GDAKQWSQE
-442 VRLQSNFDGPLNFNF
+442 FRLQSNFDGPINFNF

-466 VTDYYVIGNS
+466 TTDYYVIGNS

-487 KTGNPNCNPTALP
+487 NTGNPGCNPVTLP
-500 TTCIG
+500 NSCIG
-505 IDPNATPD
+505 IDQNATPD

-524 PYHLKSNAL
+524 PYHLKSNAI

-539 QANEKLKFTLGLRR
+539 QTNEKLKFTLGLRR
-553 THDDKRL
+553 THDDKIQQNFE
-560 DVYDT
+560 T

-571 IGLKQSTTHPQERSV
+571 IGLEQDPVTPQNRTV
-586 FNELTGRFGFDYKL
+586 FNEVTGRFGFDYKL
-600 TDDNLLYAFYSKGYK
+600 DDDKLLYAFYSKGYK

-622 AAAGSASV
+622 AAAGAAGTSAT
-630 KPQFD
+630 FA

-641 FELGSKNTLM
+641 IELGSKNTLL

-702 LKLNAN
+702 LRLNAN
-708 VGYLHSKIG
+708 LGYLHTKIG
-717 GGVSSIDTMNRTQ
+717 SGVSSIDTMDRTQ
-730 SNPAYTVVKAGPS
+730 SNPAYQVVKAGPS
-743 LPNVAVGSN
+743 IPGVAVGSN
-752 CVLTT
+752 CVVT
-757 AGVATLIAAGAGA
+757 AAGIATVLTINPALGA

-778 PQVFQAFLQTPAA
+778 KAFYQGFLQLQGVPAPFAA
-791 AGGAGLPA
+791 AA
-799 PTAAFLAN
+799 AN
-807 ATGLYNYGAGYTIE
+807 AMFNYGAGYSIE
-821 GKAADLSGNQ
+821 GKAQDLSGNE
-831 LPNSPHW
+831 LPNSPHL
-838 TTSVGAQYTWDFS
+838 TASVGAQYTWDFQS
-851 AGWSATLR
+851 GWSATLR
-859 GDYYRQSKQYTRVYN
+859 GDYYRQSKQFTRVYN

-880 KSWDNANITL
+880 KSWNNANITL
-890 KVEKPEWGLRIDA
+890 KIEKPEWGLQVDA
-903 YVKNLGND
+903 YVKNLTNK

-927 TNLITLEPRTYGV
+927 TNLITLEPRLYGV
-940 SLTKSF
+940 SIQKSF